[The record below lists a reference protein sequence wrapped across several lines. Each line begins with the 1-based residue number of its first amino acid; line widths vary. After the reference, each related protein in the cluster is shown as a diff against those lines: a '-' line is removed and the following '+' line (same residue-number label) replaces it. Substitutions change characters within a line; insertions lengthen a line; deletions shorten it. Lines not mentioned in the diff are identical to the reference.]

1 MFGILNDLTARRA
14 ALAEGG
20 GDGVPVPDKVIFVF
34 SAAQKNE
41 LALLQRPLVADAMCA
56 LLLLLLGLRNCW
68 FWKRCNRAGKIQM
81 QDMLQSMGLPV

>member
-20 GDGVPVPDKVIFVF
+20 GDGVPVPDKVIFIF

-41 LALLQRPLVADAMCA
+41 LALLQRPLVADAMCG
-56 LLLLLLGLRNCW
+56 LLSQLLNLLE
-68 FWKRCNRAGKIQM
+68 
-81 QDMLQSMGLPV
+81 SPVQPVKGSSCRISFENGAPRVVAD